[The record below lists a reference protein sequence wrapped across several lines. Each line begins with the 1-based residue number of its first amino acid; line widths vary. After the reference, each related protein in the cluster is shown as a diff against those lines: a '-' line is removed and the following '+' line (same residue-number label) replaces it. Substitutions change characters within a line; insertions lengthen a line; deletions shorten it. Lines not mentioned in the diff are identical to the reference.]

1 MGALLTTIQALLLT
15 YRYNGGTVQDAAD
28 AFRLTVPETRQAE
41 AEAMRVLREAGHD
54 AAAIR
59 EAFTRQA

>member
-1 MGALLTTIQALLLT
+1 MGALLTTLQALLLT
-15 YRYNGGTVQDAAD
+15 YRFNGGTVQDAAD
-28 AFRLTVPETRQAE
+28 AFRMTRGEARQAE

-59 EAFTRQA
+59 QAFTRQA